1 MSAKLMKFGYGRGAR
16 RNVKSRTGTLKRIRQ
31 ERPNEDG
38 SAVKT
43 VMVTAEEHA
52 LLSLIK

>member
-1 MSAKLMKFGYGRGAR
+1 MKSTRA
-16 RNVKSRTGTLKRIRQ
+16 TTLKRIRQ
-31 ERPNEDG
+31 ERPTEDG
-38 SAVKT
+38 TAVKT

>member
-16 RNVKSRTGTLKRIRQ
+16 RNVKSRAGTLKRIRQ